1 MEQQNNNDYHNAMV
15 VVAFVRIMYVTVLGV
30 LTAWLLSTKGF
41 DSGFWWGL
49 LSIVMI
55 LWTVSKAI
63 ETISFITLAVTCKDD

>member
-1 MEQQNNNDYHNAMV
+1 MEQQNNNDYHKAMV

-30 LTAWLLSTKGF
+30 LTACLLSSKGF

>member
-1 MEQQNNNDYHNAMV
+1 MEQQNNNDYHKAMV

>member
-1 MEQQNNNDYHNAMV
+1 MEQQNNNDYHKAMV

-55 LWTVSKAI
+55 LWTVNKAI

>member
-1 MEQQNNNDYHNAMV
+1 MEQQNNNDYHKAMV
-15 VVAFVRIMYVTVLGV
+15 VVAFVRIMYVTILGV

>member
-1 MEQQNNNDYHNAMV
+1 MEQQNNNDYHKAMV
-15 VVAFVRIMYVTVLGV
+15 VVAFVRIIYVTVLGV